1 MTNASESGEK
11 PGNPPASS
19 GSLAPKR
26 GAFPTPKSEV
36 DKAKQY
42 VPDPDPDPDPD
53 QTDDGRE
60 MKPAPRTNIDE
71 QEKG

>member
-19 GSLAPKR
+19 GSLGPKR
-26 GAFPTPKSEV
+26 GAFPTPKSEI

-42 VPDPDPDPDPD
+42 VPDPD
-53 QTDDGRE
+53 QADDGPE
-60 MKPAPRTNIDE
+60 MKGAPRTNIDE